1 MNVSTLLFYII
12 FDNKKIIAI
21 DGEKNIYKIA
31 IVVVRYLRSIFY
43 LMVLIINLSAHNLGN
58 IDRNEI
64 YLLIEWDV
72 Q

>member
-1 MNVSTLLFYII
+1 MV
-12 FDNKKIIAI
+12 K
-21 DGEKNIYKIA
+21 KNIYKIA